1 VNRFVLAS
9 MLALYAAV
17 TPTALKAQYGA
28 TYNYIKPSGSLGYY
42 FKPASGVELNGIIGD
57 IDEQF
62 NMNTHLGYYSLS
74 PTQSIFSTY
83 ARQYGGSNG
92 LSFLPGYESWY
103 SYQVIS
109 LGMGATYKFF
119 DKKIS
124 PFAGLDLSVLLAS
137 YHRSYYIQTL
147 ISSDEQE
154 NNTTIAIRPKIGVSI
169 EVSDAIRVQAGIAQ
183 SIGKTYEVSET
194 QVYWQPFISV
204 QAFLE

>member
-1 VNRFVLAS
+1 MNRFVLAS

-62 NMNTHLGYYSLS
+62 NVNTHFGYYSLS

-124 PFAGLDLSVLLAS
+124 PFAGLDLSFLLAS

-147 ISSDEQE
+147 ISSDEQD

>member
-1 VNRFVLAS
+1 MNRFVLAS

>member
-1 VNRFVLAS
+1 VNRFFLACIWVLFAS
-9 MLALYAAV
+9 TMPILV
-17 TPTALKAQYGA
+17 KAQYGA
-28 TYNYIKPSGSLGYY
+28 TYNYIKPTGSLGYY
-42 FKPASGVELNGIIGD
+42 FKPASGVELNGIVGD

-62 NMNTHLGYYSLS
+62 NINTHLGYYSLS
-74 PTQSIFSTY
+74 PTQSVFSTY

-124 PFAGLDLSVLLAS
+124 PFAGLDLSILLAS

-147 ISSDEQE
+147 ISSDEQD
-154 NNTTIAIRPKIGVSI
+154 NNTTIAIRPKLGVSA
-169 EVSDAIRVQAGIAQ
+169 EVSDVIRVQAGIAQ
-183 SIGKTYEVSET
+183 SIGKTFEVSET

>member
-1 VNRFVLAS
+1 

>member
-1 VNRFVLAS
+1 MKKFVLAS
-9 MLALYAAV
+9 MMVLFASAM
-17 TPTALKAQYGA
+17 PTAVKAQYGA
-28 TYNYIKPSGSLGYY
+28 TYNYIKPSGSFGYY
-42 FKPASGVELNGIIGD
+42 FKPASGVEINGIIGD

-62 NMNTHLGYYSLS
+62 NINTHIGYYSLS
-74 PTQSIFSTY
+74 PTQSVFSTY

-109 LGMGATYKFF
+109 LGMGANYKFF

-147 ISSDEQE
+147 ISSEE
-154 NNTTIAIRPKIGVSI
+154 ENNNTTFTIRPKIGVSF
-169 EVSDAIRVQAGIAQ
+169 EASDVIRVQAGIAQ